1 MKSDKNILFQRDQ
14 VKEAFIH
21 SFVKLNPRLLVR
33 NPVMF
38 TVEIGTFVMLIVS
51 AYSFTNKSQGSFA
64 YNFTVFIVLLCAS
77 LACVLVILI
86 DGWVLRPRRDPS
98 ATSIEE
104 PLLPKAAGYA
114 LVVLALGMLWRLFR
128 YEAVDFSL
136 MLVVVGAV
144 SGVIWGLDRLF
155 FARSR
160 NRAAA
165 SAGTLPER
173 VREPVAVEYARSFFP
188 VIVLVLVIRSF
199 LFEPFRIPSD
209 SMMPTLFDGDFIF
222 VSKYSYGLRLPVSN
236 TLVIPTG
243 SPQRGDVIVFR
254 LPPNP
259 KINYIKRLVGLPGD
273 RIRVDSA
280 NQLYVNDV
288 PMPQQPGPT
297 YLGPKQDMWNY
308 AGVPTA
314 TEKLGAKRHLIMFA
328 NGGVKEGEWVVP
340 AGHYFFMGD
349 NRNNSKDSR
358 WLDEPDAP
366 GFVPERNLVGK
377 AVRIWL
383 NLDTRDGPLWRRIG
397 TAIQ

>member
-1 MKSDKNILFQRDQ
+1 
-14 VKEAFIH
+14 
-21 SFVKLNPRLLVR
+21 
-33 NPVMF
+33 
-38 TVEIGTFVMLIVS
+38 
-51 AYSFTNKSQGSFA
+51 
-64 YNFTVFIVLLCAS
+64 
-77 LACVLVILI
+77 
-86 DGWVLRPRRDPS
+86 
-98 ATSIEE
+98 
-104 PLLPKAAGYA
+104 
-114 LVVLALGMLWRLFR
+114 
-128 YEAVDFSL
+128 
-136 MLVVVGAV
+136 
-144 SGVIWGLDRLF
+144 
-155 FARSR
+155 
-160 NRAAA
+160 
-165 SAGTLPER
+165 

-243 SPQRGDVIVFR
+243 LPQRGDVIVFR

-288 PMPQQPGPT
+288 PMSQQPGPP
-297 YLGPKQDMWNY
+297 YAGPKQDMWNY
-308 AGVPTA
+308 AGAPTA
-314 TEKLGAKRHLIMFA
+314 TEQLGAKRHLIMFA

-340 AGHYFFMGD
+340 QGHYFFMGD

-358 WLDEPDAP
+358 WLDESDAP
-366 GFVPERNLVGK
+366 GFVPARNLVGK

>member
-1 MKSDKNILFQRDQ
+1 MSDGDTLF
-14 VKEAFIH
+14 
-21 SFVKLNPRLLVR
+21 
-33 NPVMF
+33 
-38 TVEIGTFVMLIVS
+38 IG
-51 AYSFTNKSQGSFA
+51 
-64 YNFTVFIVLLCAS
+64 LLCAS
-77 LACVLVILI
+77 LACVLVILV
-86 DGWVLRPRRDPS
+86 DGWFLRPQRDPS
-98 ATSIEE
+98 ATSVEE
-104 PLLPKAAGYA
+104 PWLPKAAGYA
-114 LVVLALGMLWRLFR
+114 LVALALAMLWRLFR

-136 MLVVVGAV
+136 MLVVVGAM
-144 SGVIWGLDRLF
+144 SGVIWALDRLF
-155 FARSR
+155 FARR
-160 NRAAA
+160 RKLAAA
-165 SAGTLPER
+165 SVGTPAER
-173 VREPVAVEYARSFFP
+173 VREPIAVEYARSFFP

-222 VSKYSYGLRLPVSN
+222 VSKYSYGLRLPVVN
-236 TLVIPTG
+236 TLVVPTG

-259 KINYIKRLVGLPGD
+259 KINYIKRLIGLPGD
-273 RIRVDSA
+273 RIRVDGK

-288 PMPQQPGPT
+288 PMHQEPGST
-297 YLGPKQDMWNY
+297 YAGPKQDMWNY

-314 TEKLGAKRHLIMFA
+314 TETLDHKRHLIMFA

-366 GFVPERNLVGK
+366 GFVPEQNLVGK

-397 TAIQ
+397 NAIQ

>member
-1 MKSDKNILFQRDQ
+1 VTDGDSL
-14 VKEAFIH
+14 
-21 SFVKLNPRLLVR
+21 
-33 NPVMF
+33 
-38 TVEIGTFVMLIVS
+38 
-51 AYSFTNKSQGSFA
+51 
-64 YNFTVFIVLLCAS
+64 FIVLLCAS
-77 LACVLVILI
+77 LACVLVILA
-86 DGWVLRPRRDPS
+86 DGWFARPRRDPS

-104 PLLPKAAGYA
+104 PMLPKAAGYV
-114 LVVLALGMLWRLFR
+114 LVVLALAMLWRLFR

-136 MLVVVGAV
+136 MLVVVGAL
-144 SGVIWGLDRLF
+144 SGLIWALDRLF
-155 FARSR
+155 FAKARR
-160 NRAAA
+160 LGAT
-165 SAGTLPER
+165 SAGTAAER
-173 VREPVAVEYARSFFP
+173 IREPVAVEYARSFFP

-222 VSKYSYGLRLPVSN
+222 VSKFSYGLRLPVTN
-236 TLVIPTG
+236 TLVVPTG

-273 RIRVDSA
+273 HIRVDTK

-288 PMPQQPGPT
+288 PQPQVPGSS
-297 YLGPKQDMWNY
+297 YRGPKQDQWNY
-308 AGVPTA
+308 EGVATA
-314 TEKLGAKRHLIMFA
+314 TETLGTNRHLIMFA
-328 NGGVKEGEWVVP
+328 KGGVKDGEWVVP

-366 GFVPERNLVGK
+366 GFVPEQNLVGK

-397 TAIQ
+397 SAIQ